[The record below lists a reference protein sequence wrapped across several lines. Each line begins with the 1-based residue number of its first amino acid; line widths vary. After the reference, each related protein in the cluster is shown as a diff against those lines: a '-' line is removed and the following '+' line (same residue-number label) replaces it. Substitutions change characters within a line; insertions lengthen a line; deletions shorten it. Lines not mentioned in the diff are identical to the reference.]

1 MNRTVNMKV
10 QGERMNL
17 FLTHLGKKGLFSVF
31 AAGVLASMTAPAFS
45 AEVQAVVL
53 AHNGETVDVNGVK
66 NILIRAEHP
75 KGSIL
80 LLTGGDGRLNVMD
93 GARFTDGADNVLIRN
108 RDAFAAAGYDVLL
121 VDLGTNLAAAV
132 DYMAKLKR
140 PVIVIGTSKG
150 TQRVAEGL
158 VQGAKPDKL
167 VLSSGFLSAAS
178 GPGDSVAAILKSPKL
193 LPPTLVIHHRDDHC
207 RWTNPAGV
215 APFQSW
221 AGGRAE
227 VAWVSGGQDDAANSC
242 RFSAHHGFAGQ
253 DETFVPLILKFLE
266 R

>member
-1 MNRTVNMKV
+1 MSFFSSR
-10 QGERMNL
+10 
-17 FLTHLGKKGLFSVF
+17 LGKMGWHSVLMATVI
-31 AAGVLASMTAPAFS
+31 AAPFMAISS
-45 AEVQAVVL
+45 ANAQTTVSVN
-53 AHNGETVDVNGVK
+53 NGETVNIAGVK
-66 NILIRAEHP
+66 NILIRAVHP

-108 RDAFAAAGYDVLL
+108 RDGFVAGGYDVLL

-140 PVIVIGTSKG
+140 PVTVISTSKG
-150 TQRVAEGL
+150 TQRAAEGL
-158 VQGAKPDKL
+158 AQGAKPDKL
-167 VLSSGFLSAAS
+167 VLSSGFLSEAS
-178 GPGDSVAAILKSPKL
+178 GQGDSVVSILKSPER
-193 LPPTLVIHHRDDHC
+193 LPPTLVIHHHDDHC

-221 AGGRAE
+221 AGGRVE
-227 VAWVSGGQDDAANSC
+227 VIWLSGGKDDDANPC
-242 RFSAHHGFAGQ
+242 RFSAHHGFAGL
-253 DETFVPLILKFLE
+253 DEVFVSRVLGFVQ